1 MFQNS
6 RYYSNNIL
14 IYQQYCPEYGKYL
27 SFQDET
33 GWQWVAAVQYFPIFL
48 HLSGE
53 RIVIS
58 GAGRAAVAKL
68 RLLLKTDAQLA
79 VFGTDPDTEILS
91 WQRAGRLG
99 HEARPVESADLEGAA
114 LLYCTNG
121 DEAADN
127 RAAALARRNGIRVS
141 IADNLADSDFITPAI
156 VDRDPVTVAIGTEGT
171 APVLARALKAAFEAQ
186 LPTSLGPL
194 ARIGKAFRSKCE
206 SIPSGRMRRAF
217 WSEYFFR
224 RGLRS
229 YAREGENGARD
240 ALRSLLDEAATATR
254 PSGFVSFVGAG
265 PGDAELLT
273 LKARNRLHDADI
285 VVHDRLVS
293 SHVLELVRREAERV
307 CAGKKGFRPSWSQGS
322 INALLVRH
330 ARAGN
335 HVVRLKSGDPT
346 VFGRLDEEIE
356 ALDGAGIP
364 WEIVPGIT
372 AAACA
377 AADMGVSLTRR
388 GRNSE
393 LRFLTGRDADGFA
406 EHDWAAL
413 ARPGSV
419 AAIYMGKRA
428 ATFLRGRLLMHG
440 AAPST
445 PVTIVENASA
455 ADERIVATSLLRL
468 PETLG
473 EERVAGAVVLMLGL
487 LPRETMREARA
498 GREVREH
505 AL

>member
-1 MFQNS
+1 M
-6 RYYSNNIL
+6 
-14 IYQQYCPEYGKYL
+14 
-27 SFQDET
+27 
-33 GWQWVAAVQYFPIFL
+33 QYFPIFL

>member
-1 MFQNS
+1 MQH
-6 RYYSNNIL
+6 
-14 IYQQYCPEYGKYL
+14 
-27 SFQDET
+27 
-33 GWQWVAAVQYFPIFL
+33 FPIYL
-48 HLSGE
+48 RLSGE
-53 RIVIS
+53 RVVVS
-58 GAGRAAVAKL
+58 GAGPAAVAKL
-68 RLLLKTDAQLA
+68 RLLLKTEAHLA
-79 VFGTDPDTEILS
+79 VFGADPDRAILG
-91 WQRAGRLG
+91 WQRAGRLE
-99 HEARPVESADLEGAA
+99 HEARPVESADLDRAA
-114 LLYCTNG
+114 LLYCANG
-121 DEAADN
+121 DGAADA
-127 RAAALARRNGIRVS
+127 RAAALARRRRIRVS
-141 IADNLADSDFITPAI
+141 IADDLAGSDFITPAI

-186 LPTSLGPL
+186 MPTSLGPL
-194 ARIGKAFRSKCE
+194 AQIAQAFRSRCE
-206 SIPSGRMRRAF
+206 SVPAGRMRRAL
-217 WSEYFFR
+217 WSAYFFR
-224 RGLRS
+224 RGPRGF
-229 YAREGENGARD
+229 AREGESGARE
-240 ALRSLLDEAATATR
+240 ALRSLFDEAAAATR

-293 SHVLELVRREAERV
+293 AQVLELVRREAERV
-307 CAGKKGFRPSWSQGS
+307 CAGKKGFGPSWSQAR
-322 INALLVRH
+322 INALLVRR
-330 ARAGN
+330 ARDGK

-356 ALDGAGIP
+356 ALDDTGIP

-393 LRFLTGRDADGFA
+393 LRILTGRDADGLA

-428 ATFLRGRLLMHG
+428 AFFLRGRLLMHG

-468 PETLG
+468 PETLE
-473 EERVAGAVVLMLGL
+473 EERCAGAVVLMLGL
-487 LPRETMREARA
+487 LPREAVQAARA
-498 GREVREH
+498 GRVVRER

>member
-1 MFQNS
+1 MSAGSDTRRAPS
-6 RYYSNNIL
+6 RARTWKARRFSTAR
-14 IYQQYCPEYGKYL
+14 
-27 SFQDET
+27 T
-33 GWQWVAAVQYFPIFL
+33 G
-48 HLSGE
+48 
-53 RIVIS
+53 
-58 GAGRAAVAKL
+58 
-68 RLLLKTDAQLA
+68 D
-79 VFGTDPDTEILS
+79 
-91 WQRAGRLG
+91 
-99 HEARPVESADLEGAA
+99 GAA
-114 LLYCTNG
+114 
-121 DEAADN
+121 DA
-127 RAAALARRNGIRVS
+127 RAAALARRHGIRVS

-194 ARIGKAFRSKCE
+194 ARIGEAFRNRCE
-206 SIPSGRMRRAF
+206 SVPAGRMRRAF

-224 RGLRS
+224 RGPRS
-229 YAREGENGARD
+229 YAREGESGARD
-240 ALRSLLDEAATATR
+240 ALCSLLDETAIATR

-265 PGDAELLT
+265 PGDPELLT

-293 SHVLELVRREAERV
+293 AQVLELVRREAERV
-307 CAGKKGFRPSWSQGS
+307 CAGKKGFGPSWSQAS
-322 INALLVRH
+322 INALSVRR
-330 ARAGN
+330 AREGN

-346 VFGRLDEEIE
+346 VFGRLDEEVE

-393 LRFLTGRDADGFA
+393 LRLLTGRDADGFA

-468 PETLG
+468 PETLE

-487 LPRETMREARA
+487 LPREAMRAART
-498 GREVREH
+498 GREVRER

>member
-1 MFQNS
+1 MQH
-6 RYYSNNIL
+6 
-14 IYQQYCPEYGKYL
+14 
-27 SFQDET
+27 
-33 GWQWVAAVQYFPIFL
+33 FPIFL
-48 HLSGE
+48 RLSGE
-53 RIVIS
+53 RVVVS
-58 GAGRAAVAKL
+58 GAGQAAVAKL
-68 RLLLKTDAQLA
+68 RLLLKTEAQLA
-79 VFGTDPDTEILS
+79 VFGADPDKEILS
-91 WQRAGRLG
+91 WHRVGRLG
-99 HEARPVESADLEGAA
+99 HEARAVESADLDGAA
-114 LLYCTNG
+114 LLYCANG
-121 DEAADN
+121 DGAADS
-127 RAAALARRNGIRVS
+127 RAAALARRHGIRVS
-141 IADNLADSDFITPAI
+141 IADNLAGSDFITPAI

-186 LPTSLGPL
+186 LPASLGPL
-194 ARIGKAFRSKCE
+194 ARIGQAFRNRCG

-217 WSEYFFR
+217 WAEYFFR
-224 RGLRS
+224 RGPRG

-240 ALRSLLDEAATATR
+240 ALRSLLDEAAAATR

-265 PGDAELLT
+265 PGDPELLT
-273 LKARNRLHDADI
+273 LKTRNRLHSADI

-293 SHVLELVRREAERV
+293 AQVLELARREVERV
-307 CAGKKGFRPSWSQGS
+307 SAGKKGFGPSWSQAS
-322 INALLVRH
+322 INALLVRR
-330 ARAGN
+330 AREGN
-335 HVVRLKSGDPT
+335 HVVRLKSGDPS

-356 ALDGAGIP
+356 ALDGACIS

-372 AAACA
+372 AASSA

-393 LRFLTGRDADGFA
+393 LRFLTGQDADGFA

-468 PETLG
+468 PETLE
-473 EERVAGAVVLMLGL
+473 EERFAGAVVLMLGL
-487 LPRETMREARA
+487 LPREAVREARA
-498 GREVREH
+498 GREVRER

>member
-1 MFQNS
+1 M
-6 RYYSNNIL
+6 
-14 IYQQYCPEYGKYL
+14 
-27 SFQDET
+27 
-33 GWQWVAAVQYFPIFL
+33 
-48 HLSGE
+48 
-53 RIVIS
+53 S
-58 GAGRAAVAKL
+58 GAGQAAVAKL
-68 RLLLKTDAQLA
+68 RLLLKTDAQLG
-79 VFGTDPDTEILS
+79 VFGADPNPEILS
-91 WQRAGRLG
+91 WHRAGRLE

-121 DEAADN
+121 DVSADD
-127 RAAALARRNGIRVS
+127 RAAAFARQHGIRVS
-141 IADNLADSDFITPAI
+141 VTDNLADSDFITPAI

-186 LPTSLGPL
+186 LPISLGPL
-194 ARIGKAFRSKCE
+194 ARIGQAFRSRYG
-206 SIPSGRMRRAF
+206 SVPPGRMRRAL

-224 RGLRS
+224 RGPRR
-229 YAREGENGARD
+229 YAREGTRGARD
-240 ALRSLLDEAATATR
+240 ALRSLLDEAASATR

-265 PGDAELLT
+265 PGDPELLT
-273 LKARNRLHDADI
+273 LKARRRLHDADI

-293 SHVLELVRREAERV
+293 AHVLELVRREAERV
-307 CAGKKGFRPSWSQGS
+307 CAGKKGFGPSWSQAS
-322 INALLVRH
+322 INALLIRH

-356 ALDGAGIP
+356 ALDGANLP

-388 GRNSE
+388 GRNSDF
-393 LRFLTGRDADGFA
+393 RFLTGRDADGFA
-406 EHDWAAL
+406 EHDWVAL

-455 ADERIVATSLLRL
+455 RDERIVATSLLRL
-468 PETLG
+468 PETL
-473 EERVAGAVVLMLGL
+473 EEKRVAGAVVLMLGL
-487 LPRETMREARA
+487 LPRTVMREVRA
-498 GREVREH
+498 GRAVRER

>member
-1 MFQNS
+1 MQH
-6 RYYSNNIL
+6 
-14 IYQQYCPEYGKYL
+14 
-27 SFQDET
+27 
-33 GWQWVAAVQYFPIFL
+33 FPIFL
-48 HLSGE
+48 RLSGE
-53 RIVIS
+53 RVVVS

-68 RLLLKTDAQLA
+68 RLLLKTEAQLA
-79 VFGTDPDTEILS
+79 VFGADPDRAILA
-91 WQRAGRLG
+91 WQCAGRLG
-99 HEARPVESADLEGAA
+99 HEARPVERADLDGAA
-114 LLYCTNG
+114 LLYCANG
-121 DEAADN
+121 DRAVDA
-127 RAAALARRNGIRVS
+127 RAAALARRHGILLS
-141 IADNLADSDFITPAI
+141 IADNLADSDFIAPAI

-194 ARIGKAFRSKCE
+194 ARIGQAFRSKCG
-206 SIPSGRMRRAF
+206 SIPSGATRRAF

-224 RGLRS
+224 RGPRG

-240 ALRSLLDEAATATR
+240 ALRSLLDEAAAATR
-254 PSGFVSFVGAG
+254 PSGLVSFVGAG
-265 PGDAELLT
+265 PGDPELLT

-293 SHVLELVRREAERV
+293 AQVLELARREAERV
-307 CAGKKGFRPSWSQGS
+307 CAGKKGFGPSWSQAG

-335 HVVRLKSGDPT
+335 HVVRLKSGDPAI
-346 VFGRLDEEIE
+346 FGRLDEEIE

-388 GRNSE
+388 GRNSA
-393 LRFLTGRDADGFA
+393 LRFLTGQDADGLA

-468 PETLG
+468 PETLE
-473 EERVAGAVVLMLGL
+473 EERVTGAVVLMLGL
-487 LPRETMREARA
+487 LPRAAVREARA
-498 GREVREH
+498 EREVRER

>member
-1 MFQNS
+1 MFWDEIS
-6 RYYSNNIL
+6 RQRI
-14 IYQQYCPEYGKYL
+14 
-27 SFQDET
+27 
-33 GWQWVAAVQYFPIFL
+33 AAVRHFPIYL
-48 HLSGE
+48 RLSGE
-53 RIVIS
+53 RVVVS

-68 RLLLKTDAQLA
+68 RLLLKTEAHLA
-79 VFGTDPDTEILS
+79 VFGADPDRAILG
-91 WQRAGRLG
+91 WQRAGRLE
-99 HEARPVESADLEGAA
+99 HEARPVESADLDHAA
-114 LLYCTNG
+114 LLYCANG
-121 DEAADN
+121 DGAADA
-127 RAAALARRNGIRVS
+127 RAAALARRHGIRVS
-141 IADNLADSDFITPAI
+141 IADDLAGSDFITPAI

-186 LPTSLGPL
+186 MPTSLGPL
-194 ARIGKAFRSKCE
+194 ARIGQAFRRRCASV
-206 SIPSGRMRRAF
+206 PAGRVRRAL

-224 RGLRS
+224 RGPRGF
-229 YAREGENGARD
+229 AREGESGARE
-240 ALRSLLDEAATATR
+240 ALRSLLDEAAAA
-254 PSGFVSFVGAG
+254 PPPPGLVSFVGAG

-293 SHVLELVRREAERV
+293 AQVLELVRREAERV
-307 CAGKKGFRPSWSQGS
+307 CAGKKGFGPSWSQAR
-322 INALLVRH
+322 INALLVRR
-330 ARAGN
+330 ARQGN

-356 ALDGAGIP
+356 ALDDAGIP

-372 AAACA
+372 AAASA

-393 LRFLTGRDADGFA
+393 LRFLTGRDADGLA

-428 ATFLRGRLLMHG
+428 ATFIRGRLLMHG

-468 PETLG
+468 PETL
-473 EERVAGAVVLMLGL
+473 EEEHCAGAVVLMLGL
-487 LPRETMREARA
+487 LPREAVRAVRA
-498 GREVREH
+498 GPEVRER

>member
-1 MFQNS
+1 MQH
-6 RYYSNNIL
+6 
-14 IYQQYCPEYGKYL
+14 
-27 SFQDET
+27 
-33 GWQWVAAVQYFPIFL
+33 FPIFL
-48 HLSGE
+48 RLSGE
-53 RIVIS
+53 RVVVS

-68 RLLLKTDAQLA
+68 RLLLKTEAQLA
-79 VFGTDPDTEILS
+79 VFGADPDAEILS

-114 LLYCTNG
+114 LLYCANRDG
-121 DEAADN
+121 AADD
-127 RAAALARRNGIRVS
+127 RAAALARRHRIRVS
-141 IADNLADSDFITPAI
+141 IADDLAGSDFITPAI

-194 ARIGKAFRSKCE
+194 ARIGQAFRSRCG
-206 SIPSGRMRRAF
+206 SIPSGRARRAF

-224 RGLRS
+224 RGPRG
-229 YAREGENGARD
+229 YAGEGVNGARD
-240 ALRSLLDEAATATR
+240 ALRALLGEAAAATR

-293 SHVLELVRREAERV
+293 AQVLELVRREAERV
-307 CAGKKGFRPSWSQGS
+307 CAGKKGFGPSWSQAS
-322 INALLVRH
+322 INALLVRR
-330 ARAGN
+330 AREGN

-364 WEIVPGIT
+364 YEIVPGIT
-372 AAACA
+372 AAASA

-393 LRFLTGRDADGFA
+393 LRFLTGRDADGLA

-468 PETLG
+468 PETLE
-473 EERVAGAVVLMLGL
+473 EERCAGAVVLMLGL
-487 LPRETMREARA
+487 LPREAVREARA
-498 GREVREH
+498 DREVRER

>member
-1 MFQNS
+1 MQH
-6 RYYSNNIL
+6 
-14 IYQQYCPEYGKYL
+14 
-27 SFQDET
+27 
-33 GWQWVAAVQYFPIFL
+33 FPIYL
-48 HLSGE
+48 RLSGE
-53 RIVIS
+53 RVVVS

-68 RLLLKTDAQLA
+68 RLLLKTEAHLA
-79 VFGTDPDTEILS
+79 VFGADPDRAILG
-91 WQRAGRLG
+91 WQRAGRLE
-99 HEARPVESADLEGAA
+99 HEARRVESADLDRAA
-114 LLYCTNG
+114 LLYCANG
-121 DEAADN
+121 DGEADT
-127 RAAALARRNGIRVS
+127 RAAALARRHGIRVS
-141 IADNLADSDFITPAI
+141 IADDLAGSDFITPAI

-171 APVLARALKAAFEAQ
+171 APVLARALKAVFEAQ
-186 LPTSLGPL
+186 MPTSLGPL
-194 ARIGKAFRSKCE
+194 ARIAQTFRSRCE
-206 SIPSGRMRRAF
+206 SVPTGRMRRAL
-217 WSEYFFR
+217 WSAYFFW
-224 RGLRS
+224 RGPRGF
-229 YAREGENGARD
+229 AREGESGARE
-240 ALRSLLDEAATATR
+240 ALRSLLDEAAAAPR

-293 SHVLELVRREAERV
+293 AQVLELVRREAERV
-307 CAGKKGFRPSWSQGS
+307 CAGKKGFGPSWSQAR
-322 INALLVRH
+322 INALLVRR
-330 ARAGN
+330 ARDGK

-356 ALDGAGIP
+356 ALDDAGIP

-393 LRFLTGRDADGFA
+393 LRFLTGRDADGLA

-428 ATFLRGRLLMHG
+428 ASFLRGRLLMHG

-455 ADERIVATSLLRL
+455 ADERIVPTSLLRL
-468 PETLG
+468 PETLE
-473 EERVAGAVVLMLGL
+473 EERCAGAVVLMLGL
-487 LPRETMREARA
+487 LPREAMRAARA
-498 GREVREH
+498 GRVVRER

>member
-1 MFQNS
+1 MQH
-6 RYYSNNIL
+6 
-14 IYQQYCPEYGKYL
+14 
-27 SFQDET
+27 
-33 GWQWVAAVQYFPIFL
+33 FPIFL
-48 HLSGE
+48 RLTGE
-53 RIVIS
+53 RVVVS
-58 GAGRAAVAKL
+58 GAGQAAVAKL
-68 RLLLKTDAQLA
+68 RLLLKTEAQLA
-79 VFGTDPDTEILS
+79 VFGADPNRDILA
-91 WQRAGRLG
+91 WQRAGRLE
-99 HEARPVESADLEGAA
+99 HEARAVESVDLEGAA

-121 DEAADN
+121 NRAADA
-127 RAAALARRNGIRVS
+127 RAAALARRHGIRVS
-141 IADNLADSDFITPAI
+141 IADDLAGSDFITPAI

-186 LPTSLGPL
+186 LPTSLGTL
-194 ARIGKAFRSKCE
+194 ARIGQAFRSRCE
-206 SIPSGRMRRAF
+206 SVSAGRMRRAL

-224 RGLRS
+224 RGPRG
-229 YAREGENGARD
+229 YAREGEKGART
-240 ALRSLLDEAATATR
+240 ALRSLLDEAAAAIR

-293 SHVLELVRREAERV
+293 AQVLELARREAEQV
-307 CAGKKGFRPSWSQGS
+307 CAGKQGFGPSWSQAS
-322 INALLVRH
+322 INALLVRR

-372 AAACA
+372 AASSA

-393 LRFLTGRDADGFA
+393 LRLLTGRDAEGLA

-428 ATFLRGRLLMHG
+428 ATFVRGRLLMHG

-468 PETLG
+468 PATLE
-473 EERVAGAVVLMLGL
+473 EERCAGAVVLMLGL
-487 LPRETMREARA
+487 LPREAVREARV
-498 GREVREH
+498 GRGVRER

>member
-1 MFQNS
+1 MQH
-6 RYYSNNIL
+6 
-14 IYQQYCPEYGKYL
+14 
-27 SFQDET
+27 
-33 GWQWVAAVQYFPIFL
+33 FPIFL
-48 HLSGE
+48 RLTGE
-53 RIVIS
+53 RVVVS
-58 GAGRAAVAKL
+58 GAGQTAVAKL
-68 RLLLKTDAQLA
+68 RLLLKTEARLA
-79 VFGTDPDTEILS
+79 VFGADPNREILA
-91 WQRAGRLG
+91 WQHAGRLE
-99 HEARPVESADLEGAA
+99 HEERPVESADLEGAA
-114 LLYCTNG
+114 LLYCANG
-121 DEAADN
+121 NRADDV
-127 RAAALARRNGIRVS
+127 RAAALARRHGIRVS
-141 IADNLADSDFITPAI
+141 IADDLAGSDFITPAI

-186 LPTSLGPL
+186 LPTSLGAL
-194 ARIGKAFRSKCE
+194 ARIGQAFRSRCE
-206 SIPSGRMRRAF
+206 SVPAGRMRRAL

-224 RGLRS
+224 RGPRG
-229 YAREGENGARD
+229 YAREGEKGARA
-240 ALRSLLDEAATATR
+240 ALRSMLDEAAAAIR

-293 SHVLELVRREAERV
+293 AQVLELARREAERV
-307 CAGKKGFRPSWSQGS
+307 CAGKQGFGPSWSQGS
-322 INALLVRH
+322 INALLVRR

-346 VFGRLDEEIE
+346 VFGRLDEEVA

-372 AAACA
+372 AASSA

-393 LRFLTGRDADGFA
+393 LRLLTGRDAEGLA
-406 EHDWAAL
+406 EYDWAAL

-428 ATFLRGRLLMHG
+428 ATFVRGRLLMHG

-468 PETLG
+468 PETLE
-473 EERVAGAVVLMLGL
+473 EERCAGAVVLMLGL
-487 LPRETMREARA
+487 LPREAVREARV
-498 GREVREH
+498 GRGVRER